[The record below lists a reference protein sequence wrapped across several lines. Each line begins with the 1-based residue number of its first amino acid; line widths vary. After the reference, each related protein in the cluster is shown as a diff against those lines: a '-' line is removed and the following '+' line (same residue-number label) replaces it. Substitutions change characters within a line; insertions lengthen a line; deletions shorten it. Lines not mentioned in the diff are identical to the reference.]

1 MLFSAIKPMAVS
13 FGEEPFDDQHFI
25 YEPKWDGVRIL
36 IHKQGNRIE
45 AYSRS
50 GRAVTHKFPELQ
62 DALRAI
68 KTHSAILDCEGIVL
82 REGTPAF
89 DDFMYRDRISDSGK
103 ISRAVHTH
111 PVTFVAFDLLY
122 TDREHLNEPLVER
135 KKRLAAVVDS
145 TAVLMPTLFVEAQ
158 GKALFEMMK
167 ARNME
172 GIVAKRKNSMYVP
185 DTRSSEWF
193 KIKYVKSI
201 DVEIL
206 GYRMDPFELVIGL
219 NFRTV
224 KHKPVGVVAE
234 GITAADKEMF
244 VALAAALGT
253 VKEGNTQ
260 WMEPRLCCRIDYL
273 DRTDMHQLKM
283 TTFRGFLLD
292 KKPEDCV
299 WHY

>member
-1 MLFSAIKPMAVS
+1 MLFSAIKPMGAS
-13 FGEEPFDDQHFI
+13 FGEEPFDDEHFI
-25 YEPKWDGVRIL
+25 YEPKWDGVRVL
-36 IHKQGNRIE
+36 IHKQGSRIE

-50 GRAVTHKFPELQ
+50 GRAVTHKFPELE
-62 DALRAI
+62 DVRRAI
-68 KTHSAILDCEGIVL
+68 ESHSAILDCEGIVL
-82 REGTPAF
+82 RDGAPAF
-89 DDFMYRDRISDSGK
+89 DDFMYRDRISQAGK

-145 TAVLMPTLFVEAQ
+145 TPVLMPTLFVEAQ

-167 ARNME
+167 ERNME
-172 GIVAKRKNSMYVP
+172 GIVAKRKSSLYVP
-185 DTRSSEWF
+185 DTRSSEWL
-193 KIKYVKSI
+193 KMKHVKTI

-206 GYRMDPFELVIGL
+206 GYRLDPFELVIGL

-234 GITAADKEMF
+234 GIAAADKDLFMASAEP
-244 VALAAALGT
+244 LYT

-273 DRTDMHQLKM
+273 DRTDRHQLLK
-283 TTFRGFLLD
+283 TTFRGFLWD
-292 KKPEDCV
+292 KRPEDCV

>member
-1 MLFSAIKPMAVS
+1 MLFSAIKPMGVS

-25 YEPKWDGVRIL
+25 YEPKWDGARIL
-36 IHKQGNRIE
+36 IHKQGSRIE

-62 DALRAI
+62 DAIRAI

-82 REGTPAF
+82 RNGAPAF
-89 DDFMYRDRISDSGK
+89 DDFMYRDRISQLGK
-103 ISRAVHTH
+103 INRAVYTH

-145 TAVLMPTLFVEAQ
+145 TPVLMPTLFVEAQ
-158 GKALFEMMK
+158 GKALFAMMK
-167 ARNME
+167 ERNME
-172 GIVAKRKNSMYVP
+172 GIVAKRKSSMYVP
-185 DTRSSEWF
+185 DTRSSEWL
-193 KIKYVKSI
+193 KIKHAKSI

-234 GITAADKEMF
+234 GISAVDRAWF
-244 VALAAALGT
+244 VAIAAPLVTG
-253 VKEGNTQ
+253 KEGNTQ
-260 WMEPRLCCRIDYL
+260 KVEPRLCCRIEYL

>member
-1 MLFSAIKPMAVS
+1 MLFSAIKPMGVS
-13 FGEEPFDDQHFI
+13 FGEEPFDDQHFL
-25 YEPKWDGVRIL
+25 YEPKWDGVRVL
-36 IHKQGNRIE
+36 IHKQGSRIE

-50 GRAVTHKFPELQ
+50 GRAVTHKFPELE

-68 KTHSAILDCEGIVL
+68 QTHSAILDCEGIVL
-82 REGTPAF
+82 RNGVPAF
-89 DDFMYRDRISDSGK
+89 DDFMYRDRISQAGK
-103 ISRAVHTH
+103 INRAVHTH

-122 TDREHLNEPLVER
+122 TEREHLNEPLVER
-135 KKRLAAVVDS
+135 KKRLAAIIDS
-145 TAVLMPTLFVEAQ
+145 TPVLMPTLFVEAQ

-172 GIVAKRKNSMYVP
+172 GVVAKRKNSIYVP
-185 DTRSSEWF
+185 DTRSSEWL
-193 KIKYVKSI
+193 KMKHVKTI

-224 KHKPVGVVAE
+224 KHKPVGAVAE
-234 GITAADKEMF
+234 GIAAADKDLF
-244 VALAAALGT
+244 VAVATPLYT

-273 DRTDMHQLKM
+273 DRTDRHQLMM
-283 TTFRGFLLD
+283 TTFRGFLWD
-292 KKPEDCV
+292 KRPEDCV